1 MFLVGHG
8 LLKPP
13 DPLLAD
19 LDRWAA
25 EFEAAV
31 EVFEALRPGARLG
44 FLPRADADAMQGALL
59 VWEAS
64 RSGMQAQLQPFESY
78 VGTGVDIIF
87 VPEAPVLRRL
97 HEAEPGAVLATI
109 RAAVRDSSIIFFSL
123 RRGRELRALG
133 YEPLLDMLGL
143 AFLGACR

>member
-1 MFLVGHG
+1 MDGGTV
-8 LLKPP
+8 KAP
-13 DPLLAD
+13 DPLLAN

-25 EFEAAV
+25 EFAAAD

-44 FLPRADADAMQGALL
+44 FLPRADADAMQGTLL

-64 RSGMQAQLQPFESY
+64 RSGMRADLRPFESY

-87 VPEAPVLRRL
+87 VPEAPALQRL
-97 HEAEPGAVLATI
+97 HDAEPGAALATI
-109 RAAVRDSSIIFFSL
+109 RALVRESSVIFFSL

-133 YEPLLDMLGL
+133 YEPLLDALGL
-143 AFLGACR
+143 AYLGACR

>member
-1 MFLVGHG
+1 MDGGTV
-8 LLKPP
+8 KAPNV
-13 DPLLAD
+13 LLAN

-25 EFEAAV
+25 EFEAAD
-31 EVFEALRPGARLG
+31 EVFKVLRPGARLG
-44 FLPRADADAMQGALL
+44 FLPRAEADAMQGTLL

-64 RSGMQAQLQPFESY
+64 QSGMRADLQPFESY

-87 VPEAPVLRRL
+87 VPEAPALQRVYDARPG
-97 HEAEPGAVLATI
+97 EALGVI
-109 RAAVRDSSIIFFSL
+109 RSLVREGSVIFFSM

-133 YEPLLDMLGL
+133 YEPLLDALGL

>member
-1 MFLVGHG
+1 MDGGSV
-8 LLKPP
+8 KTP

-25 EFEAAV
+25 EFEAV
-31 EVFEALRPGARLG
+31 DEVFGVLRPGARLG
-44 FLPRADADAMQGALL
+44 FLPRANADAMDGTLL
-59 VWEAS
+59 VWEATQ
-64 RSGMQAQLQPFESY
+64 SGMQAGLRPFESY

-87 VPEAPVLRRL
+87 VPEAAALRRL
-97 HEAEPGAVLATI
+97 HDAEPGEALAAI
-109 RAAVRDSSIIFFSL
+109 RAAVRESSVIFFSL

-133 YEPLLDMLGL
+133 YEPLLDALGL